1 MHRSEGQRRRRG
13 VAVVALLAVEG
24 LTVRFGGLVAL
35 ADVNLAVEE
44 GTIHGLI
51 GPNGA
56 GKSTLFNVLSRFVT
70 PSSGR
75 VHFDGRDLL
84 RLPPHAVRG
93 LGIARTFQNVLLCQR
108 LTVLDNVLTGLHGQ
122 LPVSFWGAA
131 LRLPGAVRAETR
143 ARERAMEV
151 LEWVGLAG
159 WADRRVAE
167 LPFGAQKRVEL
178 ARALIGRP
186 RLLLLDEPAAGL
198 TDADRRQMAALIAR
212 LRAELGTTVVMVEHD
227 LGLVMDLC
235 ETVTVLDFGR
245 VIAKGPPEAVRRD
258 PAVIAAYI
266 GRAGADEAAGASG
279 EPTAGT
285 SGEAATGGTARAK
298 ASTEATASAAAG
310 TAAES
315 GSSG

>member
-1 MHRSEGQRRRRG
+1 M
-13 VAVVALLAVEG
+13 VALLAVEG

-70 PSSGR
+70 PSCGR
-75 VHFDGRDLL
+75 VRFDGRDLL
-84 RLPPHAVRG
+84 RLPPHAVSG

-131 LRLPGAVRAETR
+131 LRLPAAVRAETR
-143 ARERAMEV
+143 AREKAMEV

-159 WADRRVAE
+159 WVHRRVAE

-245 VIAKGPPEAVRRD
+245 VIAEGPPEAVRRD

-266 GRAGADEAAGASG
+266 GRAGADEAGGVMGGAS
-279 EPTAGT
+279 AGVGVGPGAAGDA
-285 SGEAATGGTARAK
+285 SAGATGGT
-298 ASTEATASAAAG
+298 SGGAAVG
-310 TAAES
+310 TAVEA

>member
-1 MHRSEGQRRRRG
+1 MP
-13 VAVVALLAVEG
+13 LLAVEG

-35 ADVNLAVEE
+35 SDVDLSVEE

-56 GKSTLFNVLSRFVT
+56 GKSTLFNVLSRFVQ
-70 PSSGR
+70 PSAGQVR
-75 VHFDGRDLL
+75 FDGRDLL
-84 RLPPHAVRG
+84 RVPPHGVSG
-93 LGIARTFQNVLLCQR
+93 LGMARTFQNVLLCQR
-108 LTVLDNVLTGLHGQ
+108 LTVLDNVLTGLHVR

-131 LRLPGAVRAETR
+131 LRLPASVRAEAEAR
-143 ARERAMEV
+143 ARAVEV
-151 LEWVGLAG
+151 LKWVGLAP
-159 WADRRVAE
+159 WAHRRVAE

-198 TDADRRQMAALIAR
+198 ADADRRQMAALIAR
-212 LRAELGTTVVMVEHD
+212 LRDERGTTVVMVEHD

-235 ETVTVLDFGR
+235 EKVTVLDFGR
-245 VIAKGPPEAVRRD
+245 VIAEGPPEAVRHD

-266 GRAGADEAAGASG
+266 GRAGEAGAAGA
-279 EPTAGT
+279 
-285 SGEAATGGTARAK
+285 
-298 ASTEATASAAAG
+298 
-310 TAAES
+310 